1 MKSYKN
7 IRLNVKQA
15 PCLCIYIQYQSCYL
29 VNCYKEAC
37 LWPLFVKNLAIQLIF
52 ENGIMSNLECS
63 FMCFSTVNIVVALSL
78 FVYSF
83 QSLRRSN
90 KHQLDVFCTIFR
102 SKRKNQLNKFLPI
115 SKMTYLGSC
124 IFTYR
129 NYNWQYVLT
138 WAIEK
143 LSVLY
148 ATLCLEIVHL
158 IIQYNIKK
166 TLKHIKTLKS
176 HCGQIF
182 ASDSSSKL
190 FDTMC
195 NVLNWKI
202 WLSTFMLSNLIIL
215 NTISSSTSQLFSFCN
230 HCITVTLNFILTD

>member
-1 MKSYKN
+1 
-7 IRLNVKQA
+7 
-15 PCLCIYIQYQSCYL
+15 
-29 VNCYKEAC
+29 
-37 LWPLFVKNLAIQLIF
+37 
-52 ENGIMSNLECS
+52 MSNLECS

-90 KHQLDVFCTIFR
+90 KHQLDFFCTIFIV
-102 SKRKNQLNKFLPI
+102 KRKNQLNEFLPI

-143 LSVLY
+143 LSVFICDTMPWNSPFNY
-148 ATLCLEIVHL
+148 T
-158 IIQYNIKK
+158 IQYKKK

-176 HCGQIF
+176 NCGQIF

-190 FDTMC
+190 FDTIC
-195 NVLNWKI
+195 NVLNWKL
-202 WLSTFMLSNLIIL
+202 WLSTFMLSNLFIL
-215 NTISSSTSQLFSFCN
+215 NTISSSTSRLFSFCN